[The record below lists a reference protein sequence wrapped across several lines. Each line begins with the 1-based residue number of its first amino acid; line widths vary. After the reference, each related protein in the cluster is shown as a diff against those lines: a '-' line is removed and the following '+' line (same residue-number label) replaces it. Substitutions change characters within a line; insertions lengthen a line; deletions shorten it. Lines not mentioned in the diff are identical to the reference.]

1 VLSTGSFSS
10 GRIRMFA
17 GADRGEDD
25 QRDGQPG
32 DGLEVTAEVMGGY
45 VHGRGVEQRRE
56 RARQDPFGIDL
67 DLRQAG
73 QEAQGDADHDHA
85 ERGRH
90 RDALGYG
97 RDRHDGDDRGHRDD
111 GQLHVISF
119 SR

>member
-1 VLSTGSFSS
+1 MRRAENRWLTSGS
-10 GRIRMFA
+10 
-17 GADRGEDD
+17 
-25 QRDGQPG
+25 
-32 DGLEVTAEVMGGY
+32 VT
-45 VHGRGVEQRRE
+45 RR
-56 RARQDPFGIDL
+56 IDL